1 MASIKIVFLGPNSV
15 ISAIFRNS
23 GFVVRKCFALRENFG
38 EAMKRSRRVRL
49 RVPVSR
55 PEIARRNRSA
65 LSSAIFVQSQDR
77 IKACP
82 KPNSF
87 ATWIRGGEIPY
98 SGHDRAVD
106 WTNKPGWGWQ
116 RKKWCKSKATAINLS
131 ESHCRGSK
139 INVAFLT
146 RMSWK
151 LRARNSSPW
160 QYRQGPCPIGGIN
173 AGIFLWQPIYSNNAA
188 YQ

>member
-1 MASIKIVFLGPNSV
+1 MFRTSRKLRWSYEEIAASPPP
-15 ISAIFRNS
+15 
-23 GFVVRKCFALRENFG
+23 
-38 EAMKRSRRVRL
+38 RSRL
-49 RVPVSR
+49 TS
-55 PEIARRNRSA
+55 RNREEKPQRSVVCYFRPIA
-65 LSSAIFVQSQDR
+65 GPYQSVPEAEFVRDLNPR
-77 IKACP
+77 WG
-82 KPNSF
+82 NSLF
-87 ATWIRGGEIPY
+87 GVWSR
-98 SGHDRAVD
+98 SGL
-106 WTNKPGWGWQ
+106 TNKPGWGWQ